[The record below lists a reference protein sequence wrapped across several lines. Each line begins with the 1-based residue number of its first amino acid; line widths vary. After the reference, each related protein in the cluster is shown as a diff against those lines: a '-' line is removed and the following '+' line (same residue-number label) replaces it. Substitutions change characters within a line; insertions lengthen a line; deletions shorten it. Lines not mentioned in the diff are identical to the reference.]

1 MAKNYKSAVTTEVAI
16 DGEKEYKKSCDEIV
30 KNLKELG
37 SEMKRVSAEFA
48 DNSDS
53 LEAMQSKYE
62 ILGKELK
69 EQERLIAATTKA
81 LKELEDA
88 GQGNSDQAQ
97 KLRTEL
103 NKTNTYYIQI
113 QRSMEKMSAAM
124 DKAGAEYE
132 QYRKSAE
139 GIDDTLEE
147 LGDELKLLEKQM
159 KVSEDSVSDLARKQE
174 LLTQVLDKQEQ
185 KAKDLERAY
194 QASVRE
200 TGEMSKETKDLRR
213 ALNQAKGDIADTQNE
228 LKQLG
233 NALENA
239 GNDANEAEK
248 EFFDLGDALSN
259 LGGPFGEAGDMLS
272 SLQDKM
278 GAFGVSIP
286 NLINPT
292 SIAIAGVGAALG
304 SVVINSVQFADEVQ
318 QAMVSIQKQTGMA
331 ADKMDKFKGVMKDLY
346 SAGIGESVGDIA
358 DAMSK
363 VTQVL
368 GEVDTQTLRD
378 VTAGLLGLQ
387 DAFDMDFQESIRA
400 AEKLMNTFD
409 ADARTTFD
417 VIARAAQLGLNQN
430 DNLLDTINEYAVHYQ
445 QLGLSMDDMFASLR
459 SAKEAG
465 IFDLDKAGDAIK
477 EFGVRVREGAEEAQ
491 SAFKTLGL
499 NADEMIDKFNE
510 GGPAAKEAFKQVTDA
525 LFAMDDQVEQN
536 KIGLAL
542 FGTMW
547 EDIGKETVAAT
558 VKMESGLGEVEGA
571 IDEINTADLSTIEG
585 ALNRLGDVGA
595 ETGGIAFGWLETWLP
610 DVINNAADMLDRFN
624 KRLNWRE
631 EFGKEYGSELVD
643 REDLPDIDWDELNE
657 KLAALK
663 LGIMQPGEVAG
674 PPAPAERENYYIEDL
689 WASGALDEQKI
700 SAHMAAI
707 QEGIVAAAKATE
719 TEVVTIYGGMGK
731 KSMESYGVA
740 IDEGGEEVEGSVA
753 DVMQGVVDLAAEL
766 MSTSMPQV
774 GTDGMNAL
782 AGGITEAAP
791 TVSDAA
797 TGAVDTAAANSTESA
812 KTGGTQ
818 VGSTMV
824 IAMGTGIDNDKIK
837 FMDAVSRAGSE
848 GKAVLESYVPAFNSG
863 GSDLANATADGF
875 GEAAGNIQRAVDSA
889 VQGAVAGITAGVG
902 QIAAKVREAQ
912 ALAAEMPSGSGS
924 GSGGTTINQSVT
936 VSGGQTSKSV
946 AKGIATALKGLV
958 REVT

>member
-571 IDEINTADLSTIEG
+571 IDKINEADLSTIDG
-585 ALNRLGDVGA
+585 ALTNLGNKGA
-595 ETGGIAFGWLETWLP
+595 VLGETMFGWIETWLP
-610 DVINNAADMLDRFN
+610 GVINFAAEQLDT
-624 KRLNWRE
+624 
-631 EFGKEYGSELVD
+631 
-643 REDLPDIDWDELNE
+643 LNE
-657 KLAALK
+657 VIEKTRDGDFLGLDETTKIADTAFEALK
-663 LGIMQPGEVAG
+663 EKKGPGMKEGEVAG

-689 WASGALDEQKI
+689 WASGALDEQEI
-700 SAHMAAI
+700 STHMAAI
-707 QEGIVAAAKATE
+707 QAGITAAAQATE
-719 TEVVTIYGGMGK
+719 TEIVEIYGGLGK
-731 KSMESYGVA
+731 KALESYVAA
-740 IDEGGEEVEGSVA
+740 IDEGGAEVEESVA
-753 DVMQGVVDLAAEL
+753 GVMQGGVDLAAEL